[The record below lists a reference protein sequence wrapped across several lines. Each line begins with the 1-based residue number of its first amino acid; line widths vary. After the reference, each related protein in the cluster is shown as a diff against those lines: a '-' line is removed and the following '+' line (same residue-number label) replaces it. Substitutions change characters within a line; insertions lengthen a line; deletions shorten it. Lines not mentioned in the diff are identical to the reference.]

1 MSTAMPSLERCRWR
15 PRKGRAG
22 MAVGGSGEVPSS
34 ASDQSGLPHGT
45 KIIPGA
51 EFRQGA
57 VPPKTFAHG
66 HFP

>member
-1 MSTAMPSLERCRWR
+1 
-15 PRKGRAG
+15 